1 MLEKVAPHLA
11 SIGVHKNGTWAAQ
24 KIIDKSC
31 TDKQVSIMFITQA
44 CYYAVVIYAVW
55 N

>member
-31 TDKQVSIMFITQA
+31 TDTQVRDRFISVGL
-44 CYYAVVIYAVW
+44 CLVYV
-55 N
+55 